1 MVEINNYKIA
11 TNSLKDQFQKTKS
24 ELKNSRITRKI
35 NLNFFATILNKQKEL
50 KKLEDSVKSKLENQS
65 LLENLLTS
73 QELLTNSQLT
83 NAHQRVINSITLQLT
98 QLQDQLAKKIT
109 REEVEQLCQVKHQ
122 LVELEQE
129 LEKLLPMKVEAKI
142 EIR

>member
-1 MVEINNYKIA
+1 VEINNYKIA